1 MTKLNPTPA
10 AETKPKRAPEH
21 TVLLLTLLAI
31 GFVALRILI
40 VSRGDSDTLRALVQ
54 NLNVTAIVLA
64 TVLPLVTTALVLAF
78 VLAILSGFN
87 KNRREQNGASSIV
100 AAVVVLGPLAG
111 AICWFA
117 MPIRYFGVAGI
128 LSVVLILVYL
138 GSWRSEKFK
147 QMFQALGALYI
158 VVLLIAGL
166 FIVIAQVGV
175 WLPRERLTVEKS
187 KTGTVYVL
195 SSDEQWTKYLDGDTH
210 KVRIVETKGVKHRE
224 TITNS
229 DDWKNLTPSQLWER
243 RGKND
248 APTSPAAQTD

>member
-1 MTKLNPTPA
+1 MVF
-10 AETKPKRAPEH
+10 R
-21 TVLLLTLLAI
+21 LTLLAI

-64 TVLPLVTTALVLAF
+64 TILPLVTTAVVLGF

-87 KNRREQNGASSIV
+87 KMRSQNGVGSIITSFV
-100 AAVVVLGPLAG
+100 FLGPLTAT
-111 AICWFA
+111 ICWFA
-117 MPIRYFGVAGI
+117 MPIKYLGIAGI
-128 LSVVLILVYL
+128 LSAVLVFVYR

-158 VVLLIAGL
+158 IGLIIAGL

-175 WLPRERLTVEKS
+175 WLPREKLMVGNS
-187 KTGTVYVL
+187 KTGAVYIL

-210 KVRIVETKGVKHRE
+210 KVRIVETKDVKQRE
-224 TITNS
+224 TFTDS
-229 DDWKNLTPSQLWER
+229 DSWKNLTPSQLWER
-243 RGKND
+243 RTCD
-248 APTSPAAQTD
+248 DQP